1 MERCFSSC
9 AIGSTM
15 LSHGKW
21 VEDDDVEE
29 MVYVASWEVLE
40 FQNKQKFQRDC
51 SRLLY

>member
-9 AIGSTM
+9 PIGLTM
-15 LSHGKW
+15 FSHSNQ

-29 MVYVASWEVLE
+29 MVYVASWEILE

-51 SRLLY
+51 SRLPF